1 MQGIDAK
8 KTGKRMKAI
17 CRRRNISVKDIQEKL
32 FIGSFQSVYAWFSG
46 KSLPSLDNLYML
58 SRMMNVPMNWVIVG
72 KQENYL
78 VTLKYRNT
86 EDSFD
91 NIFVAKQKEIQDRIL
106 AYYVN
111 ITNKAA
117 S

>member
-1 MQGIDAK
+1 MQGIDVK
-8 KTGKRMKAI
+8 KTGQRMKEI

-32 FIGSFQSVYAWFSG
+32 CIGSFQAIYAWFSG

-58 SRMMNVPMNWVIVG
+58 SRLLDVPMDWMIVG
-72 KQENYL
+72 QQEKYL
-78 VTLKYRNT
+78 GTVQYVNAS
-86 EDSFD
+86 DSFD
-91 NIFVAKQKEIQDRIL
+91 NVFVVKQKEIQDRIL

-117 S
+117 